1 MTRVMERKTAKKLI
15 VQTLSGAAFGAAGTF
30 LFLQYGG
37 KVADF
42 EDPSRLAAAATGI
55 IYVLMGLF
63 VGIGALAP
71 GAGAKFL
78 NVEDADEILAERK
91 SIGPGAIGAL
101 LIGLLLMA
109 LALTPG
115 GGLPGALSPD
125 IALAIAAACLAGVLA
140 VGWWV
145 RGTVDEFNRQMGVE
159 SSAIAMNASL
169 LLFGGWAA
177 LAHVGYVQWIT
188 PLGLLAGFALLEL
201 AAIFWVV
208 GKRGML
214 TPR

>member
-1 MTRVMERKTAKKLI
+1 MERKTAKKLI

-63 VGIGALAP
+63 VGVGALAP

-115 GGLPGALSPD
+115 GGQPGALSPD
-125 IALAIAAACLAGVLA
+125 TALAIAAACLAGVLA

-145 RGTVDEFNRQMGVE
+145 RGKVDEFNRQMGVE

-177 LAHVGYVQWIT
+177 LSHAGYVQWIT
-188 PLGLLAGFALLEL
+188 PLGLLASFALLEL

>member
-63 VGIGALAP
+63 VGIGALVP

-115 GGLPGALSPD
+115 GGQPGALSPET
-125 IALAIAAACLAGVLA
+125 ALAIAAACLAGVLA

-145 RGTVDEFNRQMGVE
+145 RGKVDEFNRQMGVE

-201 AAIFWVV
+201 GAIFWVV

>member
-1 MTRVMERKTAKKLI
+1 MTRVMERKTAQKLI
-15 VQTLSGAAFGAAGTF
+15 VQTLTGAAFGAAGTF
-30 LFLQYGG
+30 LFLKFGG

-42 EDPSRLAAAATGI
+42 DDPSRLAAAATGI
-55 IYVLMGLF
+55 IYTLMGLF
-63 VGIGALAP
+63 VGLGALAP

-101 LIGLLLMA
+101 LIGLLLIA

-115 GGLPGALSPD
+115 GDRPGALSPD
-125 IALAIAAACLAGVLA
+125 TAIVVAAACLAGLLG

-145 RGTVDEFNRQMGVE
+145 RGKVDEFNRQIGIE

-201 AAIFWVV
+201 GAIFWVV

-214 TPR
+214 VPR

>member
-1 MTRVMERKTAKKLI
+1 MTRVMERKTAQKLI
-15 VQTLSGAAFGAAGTF
+15 VQTLTGAAFGAAGTF
-30 LFLQYGG
+30 LFLKFGG

-42 EDPSRLAAAATGI
+42 DDPSRLAAAATGI
-55 IYVLMGLF
+55 IYTLMGLF
-63 VGIGALAP
+63 VGLGALAP
-71 GAGAKFL
+71 GTGAKFL

-101 LIGLLLMA
+101 LIGLLLIA

-115 GGLPGALSPD
+115 GDRPGALSPD
-125 IALAIAAACLAGVLA
+125 TAIVVAAACLAGLLG

-145 RGTVDEFNRQMGVE
+145 RGKVDEFNRQMGIE

-169 LLFGGWAA
+169 LLLGGWAA

-201 AAIFWVV
+201 GAIFWVV

-214 TPR
+214 VPR

>member
-1 MTRVMERKTAKKLI
+1 MTRVMQKKTTRKLI
-15 VQTLSGAAFGAAGTF
+15 FQTLTGAAFGAAGTF
-30 LFLQYGG
+30 LFLRFGG
-37 KVADF
+37 EVADF
-42 EDPSRLAAAATGI
+42 EDPSRLVAAATGI

-63 VGIGALAP
+63 VGVGALAP

-101 LIGLLLMA
+101 LIGLMLMA

-115 GGLPGALSPD
+115 GDQPGALSPD
-125 IALAIAAACLAGVLA
+125 TALAIAAVCLVGLLA

-145 RGTVDEFNRQMGVE
+145 RGKVDEFNRQMGIE
-159 SSAIAMNASL
+159 ASAIAMNASL

-177 LAHVGYVQWIT
+177 LAHTGYVHWIA

-201 AAIFWVV
+201 GAIFWVV

-214 TPR
+214 VPR

>member
-1 MTRVMERKTAKKLI
+1 MTRVMERNTAKKLI

-42 EDPSRLAAAATGI
+42 EDPARLAAAATGI

-63 VGIGALAP
+63 VGIGALVP

-109 LALTPG
+109 LALTSG
-115 GGLPGALSPD
+115 GGQPGALSPD
-125 IALAIAAACLAGVLA
+125 TALAIAAACLAGMIA

-145 RGTVDEFNRQMGVE
+145 RGKVDELNRQMGIE

-177 LAHVGYVQWIT
+177 LAHVGYVQWIP
-188 PLGLLAGFALLEL
+188 PLGLLAGLALLEL
-201 AAIFWVV
+201 GAIFWVV

-214 TPR
+214 VPR

>member
-1 MTRVMERKTAKKLI
+1 MTRVLERNLAKKLI
-15 VQTLSGAAFGAAGTF
+15 VLTVSGAAFGAAGTF

-42 EDPSRLAAAATGI
+42 EDPARLAAAATGI

-63 VGIGALAP
+63 VGIGALVP

-109 LALTPG
+109 LALTSG
-115 GGLPGALSPD
+115 GGQPGALSPD
-125 IALAIAAACLAGVLA
+125 TALAIAAACLAGMIA

-145 RGTVDEFNRQMGVE
+145 RGKVDELNRQMGIE

-177 LAHVGYVQWIT
+177 LAHVGYVQWIP
-188 PLGLLAGFALLEL
+188 PLGLLAGLALLEL
-201 AAIFWVV
+201 GAIFWVV

-214 TPR
+214 VPR

>member
-1 MTRVMERKTAKKLI
+1 MTRVMQKKTTQKLI
-15 VQTLSGAAFGAAGTF
+15 VQTLTGAAFGAAGTF
-30 LFLQYGG
+30 LFLRFGG

-42 EDPSRLAAAATGI
+42 DDPSRLAAAATGI
-55 IYVLMGLF
+55 IYALMGLF
-63 VGIGALAP
+63 VGLGAIVP

-91 SIGPGAIGAL
+91 SIGPGAIGCL

-109 LALTPG
+109 LSLTPG
-115 GGLPGALSPD
+115 GGSPGGLSPD
-125 IALAIAAACLAGVLA
+125 AAMAIAAVCVGGLLL

-145 RGTVDEFNRQMGVE
+145 RGKIDEFNQRLGIE
-159 SSAIAMNASL
+159 ASALAMHLSL

-201 AAIFWVV
+201 GAIFWVV
-208 GKRGML
+208 GKRGL
-214 TPR
+214 LVPR

>member
-1 MTRVMERKTAKKLI
+1 MTRVMEKKTARKLI
-15 VQTLSGAAFGAAGTF
+15 VQILTGAAFGAAGTF

-37 KVADF
+37 EVADF

-55 IYVLMGLF
+55 IYALMGLF
-63 VGIGALAP
+63 VGFGAIAP

-91 SIGPGAIGAL
+91 SIGPGAVGCL
-101 LIGLLLMA
+101 LIGLMLMA

-115 GGLPGALSPD
+115 GGRPGALSPD
-125 IALAIAAACLAGVLA
+125 AAVVIAAICVAGLIA
-140 VGWWV
+140 TSYWI
-145 RGTVDEFNRQMGVE
+145 RGRIDEFNRQLGVE
-159 SSAIAMNASL
+159 SSALAMHASI

-177 LAHVGYVQWIT
+177 LAHAGYVQWIA

-201 AAIFWVV
+201 GAIFWVV

-214 TPR
+214 VPR

>member
-1 MTRVMERKTAKKLI
+1 MTRVMQKKTTQKLI
-15 VQTLSGAAFGAAGTF
+15 VQTLTGAAFGAAGTF

-42 EDPSRLAAAATGI
+42 EDPSRLAAAAAGI

-63 VGIGALAP
+63 VGIGALIP

-78 NVEDADEILAERK
+78 NVEDTDEILAERK

-101 LIGLLLMA
+101 LIGLMLMA

-115 GGLPGALSPD
+115 GDKRGALSPD
-125 IALAIAAACLAGVLA
+125 TALAIAAACLAGLLA
-140 VGWWV
+140 VGWWI
-145 RGTVDEFNRQMGVE
+145 RGKVDEFNRQMGVE
-159 SSAIAMNASL
+159 SSAMAMNASL

-201 AAIFWVV
+201 GAIFWVV

-214 TPR
+214 VPR

>member
-1 MTRVMERKTAKKLI
+1 MTRVMQKKTTQKLI
-15 VQTLSGAAFGAAGTF
+15 FQTLTGATFGAAGTF
-30 LFLQYGG
+30 LFLRFGG
-37 KVADF
+37 EVADF
-42 EDPSRLAAAATGI
+42 EDPSRLAAAAIGV

-63 VGIGALAP
+63 VGVGALAP

-101 LIGLLLMA
+101 LIGLMLMA

-115 GGLPGALSPD
+115 GGQPGALSPD
-125 IALAIAAACLAGVLA
+125 TALAIAAACLAGLLA

-145 RGTVDEFNRQMGVE
+145 RGKVDEFNRQMGVE

-201 AAIFWVV
+201 GAIFWVV

>member
-1 MTRVMERKTAKKLI
+1 MTRVMQKKTAQKLI
-15 VQTLSGAAFGAAGTF
+15 VQTLTGAAFGAAGTF
-30 LFLQYGG
+30 LFLQFGG

-42 EDPSRLAAAATGI
+42 DDPSRLAAAATGI
-55 IYVLMGLF
+55 IYLLMGLF
-63 VGIGALAP
+63 VGLGALAP
-71 GAGAKFL
+71 GTGAKFL

-91 SIGPGAIGAL
+91 SIGPGAVGCL
-101 LIGLLLMA
+101 LIGLLLMV

-115 GGLPGALSPD
+115 GGSPGALSPEMA
-125 IALAIAAACLAGVLA
+125 IAIAAACMLGLLL

-145 RGTVDEFNRQMGVE
+145 RGKIDEFNQQLGIE
-159 SSAIAMNASL
+159 ASALAMHVSL

-201 AAIFWVV
+201 GAIFWVV
-208 GKRGML
+208 GKRGL
-214 TPR
+214 LVPR

>member
-1 MTRVMERKTAKKLI
+1 MTRVMQKKTTQKLI
-15 VQTLSGAAFGAAGTF
+15 VQTLTGAAFGAGTF
-30 LFLQYGG
+30 LFLQFGG

-42 EDPSRLAAAATGI
+42 DDPSRLAAVATGI
-55 IYVLMGLF
+55 IYALMGLF
-63 VGIGALAP
+63 VGLGAIAP

-91 SIGPGAIGAL
+91 SIGPGAIGCL
-101 LIGLLLMA
+101 LIGLFLMT
-109 LALTPG
+109 LSLTPG
-115 GGLPGALSPD
+115 GGSPGGLSPD
-125 IALAIAAACLAGVLA
+125 AAMAIAAVCVGGLLL

-145 RGTVDEFNRQMGVE
+145 RGKIDEFNQQLGIE
-159 SSAIAMNASL
+159 ASALAMHVSL

-201 AAIFWVV
+201 GAIFWVV
-208 GKRGML
+208 GKRGL
-214 TPR
+214 LVPR

>member
-1 MTRVMERKTAKKLI
+1 MTRVMQKKTTQKLI
-15 VQTLSGAAFGAAGTF
+15 VQTLTGAAFGAAGTF
-30 LFLQYGG
+30 LFLQFGG

-42 EDPSRLAAAATGI
+42 DDPSRLAAAATGI
-55 IYVLMGLF
+55 IYTLMGLF
-63 VGIGALAP
+63 VGLGALAP

-91 SIGPGAIGAL
+91 SIGPGAVGCL

-115 GGLPGALSPD
+115 GGQPGALSAD
-125 IALAIAAACLAGVLA
+125 VAIAIAAACLLGLIATSFWIRGKIDELNQQLGIEASALA
-140 VGWWV
+140 MHV
-145 RGTVDEFNRQMGVE
+145 
-159 SSAIAMNASL
+159 SL
-169 LLFGGWAA
+169 LLFGVWAA

-201 AAIFWVV
+201 GAIFWVV
-208 GKRGML
+208 GKRGL
-214 TPR
+214 LVPR

>member
-1 MTRVMERKTAKKLI
+1 MTSVTERKTAKKLI
-15 VQTLSGAAFGAAGTF
+15 VQTLTGAAFGAAGTF
-30 LFLQYGG
+30 LFLQLGG

-42 EDPSRLAAAATGI
+42 DDPARLAAAATGI

-115 GGLPGALSPD
+115 GDQPGALSPD
-125 IALAIAAACLAGVLA
+125 AAIGIAAACVAGLLA

-145 RGTVDEFNRQMGVE
+145 RGKVDEFNRQLGVE
-159 SSAIAMNASL
+159 SSAIAMNVSL

-177 LAHVGYVQWIT
+177 LAHVGYIQMIA

-201 AAIFWVV
+201 GAIFWVV
-208 GKRGML
+208 GKRGL
-214 TPR
+214 LVPR

>member
-1 MTRVMERKTAKKLI
+1 MTRIMQKKTTQKLI
-15 VQTLSGAAFGAAGTF
+15 FQTLTGAAFGAAGTF

-42 EDPSRLAAAATGI
+42 EDPSRLAAAAMGI
-55 IYVLMGLF
+55 IYALMGLF
-63 VGIGALAP
+63 VGFGALAP

-91 SIGPGAIGAL
+91 SIGPGAIGCL
-101 LIGLLLMA
+101 LIGLMLMA

-115 GGLPGALSPD
+115 GGQPGALSPD
-125 IALAIAAACLAGVLA
+125 GALAIAASCVAGLIA
-140 VGWWV
+140 TSFWI
-145 RGTVDEFNRQMGVE
+145 RGRIDEFNRQMGIE
-159 SSAIAMNASL
+159 SSALAMHASI
-169 LLFGGWAA
+169 LLFGGWAV
-177 LAHVGYVQWIT
+177 LAHAGYVQWIA

-201 AAIFWVV
+201 GAIFWVV

-214 TPR
+214 APR

>member
-1 MTRVMERKTAKKLI
+1 MTGVMQKKTTQKLI
-15 VQTLSGAAFGAAGTF
+15 VQTVSGAVVGGAATF
-30 LFLQYGG
+30 LFLQSGG
-37 KVADF
+37 RVADF
-42 EDPSRLAAAATGI
+42 DDPARLAAAASGI
-55 IYVLMGLF
+55 VYVLMGLS
-63 VGIGALAP
+63 VGLGALAP

-115 GGLPGALSPD
+115 GGQPGALSPD
-125 IALAIAAACLAGVLA
+125 AALAIAGACLAGLLA

-145 RGTVDEFNRQMGVE
+145 RGKVDEFNRQLGIE

-177 LAHVGYVQWIT
+177 LAHAGSVEWIS
-188 PLGLLAGFALLEL
+188 PLGLLAGFALIEL
-201 AAIFWVV
+201 GAIFWVV
-208 GKRGML
+208 GRRGML
-214 TPR
+214 VPR

>member
-1 MTRVMERKTAKKLI
+1 MTRVMERKTAQKLI
-15 VQTLSGAAFGAAGTF
+15 VQTLSGAAVGAAGTF
-30 LFLQYGG
+30 LFLRYGG

-42 EDPSRLAAAATGI
+42 EDPARLAAAATGI
-55 IYVLMGLF
+55 IYALMGLF

-71 GAGAKFL
+71 SAGAKFL

-91 SIGPGAIGAL
+91 SIGPGAIGCL

-115 GGLPGALSPD
+115 GGQPGALSPD
-125 IALAIAAACLAGVLA
+125 VAIAIAAACFVGLLA

-145 RGTVDEFNRQMGVE
+145 RGRIDEFNRQLGIE
-159 SSAIAMNASL
+159 SSALAMHASL
-169 LLFGGWAA
+169 LLFGGWAV
-177 LAHVGYVQWIT
+177 LAHAGHVQWVT

-201 AAIFWVV
+201 GSIFWVV

-214 TPR
+214 VPR

>member
-1 MTRVMERKTAKKLI
+1 MTRVMQKTTRKLI
-15 VQTLSGAAFGAAGTF
+15 FQTLTGAAFGAAGTF

-42 EDPSRLAAAATGI
+42 EDPSRLAAAAAGI

-63 VGIGALAP
+63 VGIGALIP

-91 SIGPGAIGAL
+91 SIGPGAVGCL
-101 LIGLLLMA
+101 LVGLMLMA

-115 GGLPGALSPD
+115 GDQPGALSPNL
-125 IALAIAAACLAGVLA
+125 ALGVAAVCVL
-140 VGWWV
+140 GLIGTSIWI
-145 RGTVDEFNRQMGVE
+145 RGRIDEFNRQMGIE
-159 SSAIAMNASL
+159 SSALAMHASM

-188 PLGLLAGFALLEL
+188 PLGLLAGFALIEL
-201 AAIFWVV
+201 GAIFWVV

-214 TPR
+214 MPR

>member
-1 MTRVMERKTAKKLI
+1 MTSVIKKKTTQKLI
-15 VQTLSGAAFGAAGTF
+15 LQTLTGAAFGAAGTF
-30 LFLQYGG
+30 LFLRFGG
-37 KVADF
+37 EVADF
-42 EDPSRLAAAATGI
+42 EDPARLAAGATGI

-115 GGLPGALSPD
+115 GGQPGALSPD
-125 IALAIAAACLAGVLA
+125 AALAIAAACLAGLVA

-145 RGTVDEFNRQMGVE
+145 RGKVDELNRQLGID

-177 LAHVGYVQWIT
+177 LAHAGSVEWIS
-188 PLGLLAGFALLEL
+188 PLGLLAGFALIEL

-214 TPR
+214 VPR

>member
-1 MTRVMERKTAKKLI
+1 MTRAMQKKTTQKLI
-15 VQTLSGAAFGAAGTF
+15 LQTLTGAAFGAAGTF
-30 LFLQYGG
+30 LFLRFGG
-37 KVADF
+37 EVADF
-42 EDPSRLAAAATGI
+42 EDTSRLAAAATGI

-63 VGIGALAP
+63 VGIGALVP

-101 LIGLLLMA
+101 LIGLMLMA

-115 GGLPGALSPD
+115 GNQPGAISPD
-125 IALAIAAACLAGVLA
+125 TALAIAAVCVAGLLA

-145 RGTVDEFNRQMGVE
+145 RGKVDEFNCQLGIE
-159 SSAIAMNASL
+159 SSAIAMNATL

-188 PLGLLAGFALLEL
+188 PLGLLAGLALLEL

-214 TPR
+214 VPR

>member
-1 MTRVMERKTAKKLI
+1 MTPVMQKKTTQKLI
-15 VQTLSGAAFGAAGTF
+15 FQTLTGAAFGAAGTF

-37 KVADF
+37 TVADF
-42 EDPSRLAAAATGI
+42 EDPSRLAAAAAGI

-63 VGIGALAP
+63 VGVGALVP

-101 LIGLLLMA
+101 LIGLMLMA

-115 GGLPGALSPD
+115 GDKPGALSPYT
-125 IALAIAAACLAGVLA
+125 ALAIAAACLAGLLV
-140 VGWWV
+140 VGWWI
-145 RGTVDEFNRQMGVE
+145 RGKVDEFNRQMGVE
-159 SSAIAMNASL
+159 SSAMAMNASL

-177 LAHVGYVQWIT
+177 LAHVGYVQWIP
-188 PLGLLAGFALLEL
+188 PLGLLAGLALLEL
-201 AAIFWVV
+201 GAIFWVV

-214 TPR
+214 VPR